1 MTAPLAGTVVF
12 GDVVDSRHDPGPSA
26 WLRSLCADFEA
37 AYPREARLASFAF
50 TQGDEIQGLL
60 APGADPFLAVLRGAL
75 RPGRADAALGDRR
88 GRRRARYRAGDRA
101 DGPGVPR
108 RPGARSVAPE
118 AHRDGLIALTGD
130 AEADALLAELG
141 PLLPALLADLT
152 ARQREV
158 ARLILLDDLRRS
170 EAADRLK
177 VSRPT
182 VSVIA
187 DRARVRHIGGLARA
201 LATIFLAVQRV
212 PRRPRLTRRRERVA
226 RGAHRGGERRVTDT
240 VLVLTWL
247 VFAHLVADFV
257 LQNDWI
263 AMNKATGGRE
273 GSRALAVHGFHVALC
288 LAPAVLAWGLRGLVY
303 LVVVTVTHMI
313 VDRWKVQATRR
324 AEAEAQ
330 AQARARIERTGQAP
344 TSGLGVAWTPW
355 PGILFLADQVLH
367 LTIAIVGWLVILA
380 GAALLPQFVDVVNR
394 ILGSWD
400 RATVNAVTLTSLVIV
415 SLFIVNTRAAYYF
428 VLALVS
434 PRDLAPGTASAAP
447 EPHAAPPAPAGYTVR
462 VGPLVATV
470 EPRTAETE
478 VDGDTDDPMAEAEA
492 GTPGG
497 REGRVRRRGAPGRAG
512 ADRGDDRRPRASP
525 DRRVHAH
532 RRRGRRGVR
541 HRGEDHRAVQAARRP
556 GLRRVLPAGDARERR
571 RRDQQLARG
580 ARRAGQP
587 VLTG

>member
-1 MTAPLAGTVVF
+1 M
-12 GDVVDSRHDPGPSA
+12 
-26 WLRSLCADFEA
+26 
-37 AYPREARLASFAF
+37 
-50 TQGDEIQGLL
+50 
-60 APGADPFLAVLRGAL
+60 
-75 RPGRADAALGDRR
+75 
-88 GRRRARYRAGDRA
+88 
-101 DGPGVPR
+101 
-108 RPGARSVAPE
+108 
-118 AHRDGLIALTGD
+118 
-130 AEADALLAELG
+130 
-141 PLLPALLADLT
+141 
-152 ARQREV
+152 
-158 ARLILLDDLRRS
+158 
-170 EAADRLK
+170 
-177 VSRPT
+177 
-182 VSVIA
+182 
-187 DRARVRHIGGLARA
+187 
-201 LATIFLAVQRV
+201 
-212 PRRPRLTRRRERVA
+212 
-226 RGAHRGGERRVTDT
+226 TDT

-288 LAPAVLAWGLRGLVY
+288 LAPAVLAWGVRGLVY

-400 RATVNAVTLTSLVIV
+400 RSTVNAVTLTSLVIV

-434 PRDLAPGTASAAP
+434 PRELAPGAASTAR
-447 EPHAAPPAPAGYTVR
+447 EPQAAPPVPAGYTVR

-478 VDGDTDDPMAEAEA
+478 VDGDADDPMAEAEPAPPAVEKA
-492 GTPGG
+492 GSVVAVPM
-497 REGRVRRRGAPGRAG
+497 GAPARIG
-512 ADRGDDRRPRASP
+512 ATIGALERLLIVAFMLTGAEAAVGFVIAAKTIARFKQLDDRGFAEYYLLGTLAS
-525 DRRVHAH
+525 VSVAISSSL
-532 RRRGRRGVR
+532 V
-541 HRGEDHRAVQAARRP
+541 A
-556 GLRRVLPAGDARERR
+556 L
-571 RRDQQLARG
+571 G
-580 ARRAGQP
+580 ALGS
-587 VLTG
+587 LS